1 MAKKRVKIFRELQ
14 DSLRD
19 ALAYER
25 GEQVNLRVT
34 ELPPPPQRFRPRDIR
49 EIRQALNASQVL
61 FALYLNVSTNTIR
74 SWEQGTRRPQGADL
88 KLLTIAKRNPQ
99 ALLMP

>member
-25 GEQVNLRVT
+25 GEKMDLRVT
-34 ELPPPPQRFRPRDIR
+34 ELPPAPRRLKPRDIR

-61 FALYLNVSTNTIR
+61 FALYLNVSPNTIR

-88 KLLTIAKRNPQ
+88 KLLAIARKNPQ
-99 ALLMP
+99 ALLA

>member
-1 MAKKRVKIFRELQ
+1 MAKKRVEIFRELH

-25 GEQVNLRVT
+25 GEKMDLRLT
-34 ELPPPPQRFRPRDIR
+34 EIPPAPRRLQPRDIR

-61 FALYLNVSTNTIR
+61 FALYLNVSPNTIR

-88 KLLTIAKRNPQ
+88 KLLAIARKNPQ
-99 ALLMP
+99 ALLA